1 MLSFPH
7 IIAQYRHQAAIR
19 SSFRNV
25 TKHEIVFVFELSS
38 KMIRKQNSQMS
49 KKSARFIYN

>member
-7 IIAQYRHQAAIR
+7 IIAQYRHQAATG